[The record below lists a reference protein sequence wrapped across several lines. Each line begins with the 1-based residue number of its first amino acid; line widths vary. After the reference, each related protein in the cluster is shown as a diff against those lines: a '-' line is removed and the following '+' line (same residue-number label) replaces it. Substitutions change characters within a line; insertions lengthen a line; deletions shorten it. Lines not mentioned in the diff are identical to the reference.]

1 MIRGVKKVTTLRER
15 GWLGICDEM
24 MLNARR
30 TCTPLSATF
39 ELTPLCNFKCKMCY
53 VRLDPDEV
61 APRGRLHTAEEWV
74 GLAREAVEL
83 GLMRVCLTGGEVLTR
98 PDFKEIYLSL
108 VNMGLLVS
116 VLSNGA
122 LIDDEIVSLFAEHP
136 PVLLRFTL
144 YGASNET
151 YERLCCA
158 PSGFYQVMRSLHA
171 LKDAGVPFSLSF
183 TSTAENIDDL
193 VKVREIAAELNAPL
207 AVSTDLLSSARTSH
221 CEASSL
227 RVEEKSRFDFT
238 PTDDQVVQARRARQ
252 VLSEHEDLF
261 QGIFRHCKAYRTS
274 FSVQWNG
281 DMETCL
287 VMSYC
292 HCRPFEDGF
301 AAEWKR
307 MHEILGRLEFPHECM
322 ACEMRDD
329 CPVCPATRA
338 SETGRPDGF
347 PLHSCRMNYTGQTD

>member
-1 MIRGVKKVTTLRER
+1 MKVTTLRER

-24 MLNARR
+24 TLNARR
-30 TCTPLSATF
+30 TRTPLSATF

-53 VRLDPDEV
+53 VRLAPDEI
-61 APRGRLHTAEEWV
+61 APRGRLHTAEEWI
-74 GLAREAVEL
+74 GLAREAMEL

-122 LIDDEIVSLFAEHP
+122 LVDDEIIKMFVDYP

-151 YERLCCA
+151 YERLCGA
-158 PSGFYQVMRSLHA
+158 PDGFDQVMRSLRA
-171 LKDAGVPFSLSF
+171 LKDAEVPFSLSF
-183 TSTAENIDDL
+183 TSTADNIDDL
-193 VKVREIAAELNAPL
+193 TRVREIATELDAPL
-207 AVSTDLLSSARTSH
+207 VVSTDLLTSTRTPH
-221 CEASSL
+221 CDSDSL
-227 RVEEKSRFDFT
+227 RVEEMPRFDFT
-238 PTDDQVVQARRARQ
+238 PTTEQIAQRQRARQ
-252 VLSEHEDLF
+252 VLMDHGDLF

-301 AAEWKR
+301 AASWKK
-307 MHEILGRLEFPHECM
+307 MHEILGSLEFPHEC
-322 ACEMRDD
+322 ASCKMRDD

-338 SETGRPDGF
+338 SESGRPDGF